1 MNDEYLQHYGI
12 LGQKWGLR
20 RYQNPD
26 GSLTDAGRKRYAKDE
41 AVRKAERE
49 AAGSGS
55 LNVKNSSHAA
65 RAYKAAK
72 SEAERVRDNPSSDY
86 DKFVKDTV
94 RTKENKVSAFRA
106 SKADFKANKTTGQ
119 KVANFLLNG
128 PIGAGVYNNMR
139 ASGYSVAISE
149 GTVMVSKMLGGP
161 IGSTAAYIITKE
173 GA

>member
-1 MNDEYLQHYGI
+1 MSNDYLEHHGI
-12 LGQKWGLR
+12 LGQKWGIR
-20 RYQNPD
+20 RYQNDD
-26 GSLTDAGRKRYAKDE
+26 GSLTPEGRKRYAKDE

-55 LNVKNSSHAA
+55 LNVKNNSHAA
-65 RAYKAAK
+65 RAYKTAK
-72 SEAERVRDNPSSDY
+72 AEEEKVRQNPSSDY
-86 DKFVKDTV
+86 DKFMADTV
-94 RTKENKVSAFRA
+94 RTKESRASAFKA

-149 GTVMVSKMLGGP
+149 GTVMVSKMLAGP
-161 IGSTAAYIITKE
+161 VGSTAAYFITKE
-173 GA
+173 GV